1 MCSYCDV
8 TKNRF
13 ERMIQ
18 LEPWLKQ
25 CPDFPEL
32 SIESYNGKAYLAEF
46 EGEDHL
52 DISNIFFSSDQF
64 LSDVRQEAGR
74 VKKG

>member
-1 MCSYCDV
+1 MCNYCDV
-8 TKNRF
+8 TKNRS

-46 EGEDHL
+46 EVEDHL
-52 DISNIFFSSDQF
+52 DISNIFSAQISFCPMC
-64 LSDVRQEAGR
+64 G
-74 VKKG
+74 KKLDE